1 MKDIKKPDFIKEV
14 EGQKGHLVGAELLIS
29 LALFF
34 VGSLVSA
41 MIQMPAMAVYMLQSK
56 EYLKMLQSGKFDTE
70 LILSLSASMPD
81 WMFVVQL
88 LSEIGLLFVVIGYC
102 RLIERRRLFTMGFI
116 KKGIGKELFRG
127 ILFGA
132 VLCFGVWGLECIQH
146 MPKVKPVLPQ
156 SVILLFFLGYLV
168 QGFAQEVFFRGYLLV
183 SLSKGHS
190 MISSIFINA
199 VVFSLLSGMSAES
212 TMLAYINTF
221 FFGVLMALLF
231 VQYENIWCVGIL
243 HGLWNFGRFMFP
255 ESFGMDSYYCTIIL
269 VVFLLLIGYI
279 INRQGKYVTVT
290 QPVYPG
296 YQEMPYNGY
305 PESRSPVQEPPKEVV
320 RPMGVLPEEQAEE
333 KTATDSSETSE
344 FVFDKEYFKD

>member
-56 EYLKMLQSGKFDTE
+56 EYLRMLQSGKFDTE
-70 LILSLSASMPD
+70 LILSLSANMPD

-88 LSEIGLLFVVIGYC
+88 LSEIGLLFIVIGYC

-156 SVILLFFLGYLV
+156 SVILLFLLGYLV

-190 MISSIFINA
+190 MISSVFINA
-199 VVFSLLSGMSAES
+199 VVFSLLSGMSADS

-231 VQYENIWCVGIL
+231 VHYENIWCVGIL

-305 PESRSPVQEPPKEVV
+305 PESRSPVQEPSKEVV

-333 KTATDSSETSE
+333 KTATDSSETSD